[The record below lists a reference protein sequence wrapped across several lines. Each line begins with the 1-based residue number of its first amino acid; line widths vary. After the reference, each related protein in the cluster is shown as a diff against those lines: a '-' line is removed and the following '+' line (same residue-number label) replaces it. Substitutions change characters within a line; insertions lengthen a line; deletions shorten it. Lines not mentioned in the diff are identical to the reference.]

1 MIPISLLLSVSMTL
15 KMVQYISWPLFS
27 EASCHFLAVLCFSQ
41 IPLRQVVIK
50 RHCKIMQEEKMVL
63 AVLFQ
68 PVQQCGLILFC
79 ILMGCPHVL
88 PAPLSYQFMVLF
100 LIPPFPCSMSPFL
113 ARFISH
119 NRLAISD
126 GQMFPVSSVAFFR
139 YRMMCTLHSA
149 CPVPKW

>member
-15 KMVQYISWPLFS
+15 KMVQYISWPLSFRKPP
-27 EASCHFLAVLCFSQ
+27 AIFWRFFAFLKS
-41 IPLRQVVIK
+41 VVIK
-50 RHCKIMQEEKMVL
+50 RHCKIMQEEKMVM